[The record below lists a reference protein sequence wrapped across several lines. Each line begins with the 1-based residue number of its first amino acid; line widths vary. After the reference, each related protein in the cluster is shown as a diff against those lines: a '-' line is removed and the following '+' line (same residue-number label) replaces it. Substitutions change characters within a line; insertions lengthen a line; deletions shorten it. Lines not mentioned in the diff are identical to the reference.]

1 MHHIFAR
8 KKSKITLN
16 FSPHE
21 RTGGAIIVLSSMI
34 LKLESKVVCD
44 EDIWVVWVK
53 KTKNKA

>member
-44 EDIWVVWVK
+44 EDI
-53 KTKNKA
+53 